1 MKQAFDQKE
10 CNEIGTLKKQDCIL
24 RLQMLHSTD
33 KREATASV
41 SPDILVPGLEH
52 IGVTPDMTGIGT
64 MAV

>member
-1 MKQAFDQKE
+1 MMQAFNQKE
-10 CNEIGTLKKQDCIL
+10 CDKIDTLRKEDCSL
-24 RLQMLHSTD
+24 YMLHLTD